1 MTLHERMERRAVAG
15 RRAGHEVRISRR
27 TETDVHC
34 QDYDGGA
41 VTSVDRFCGRLEVGY
56 WELEVGS
63 WELGLGIPNPNT
75 QLPIPNSQYPTS
87 TLQAVYWEDALVTI
101 YLV

>member
-1 MTLHERMERRAVAG
+1 MALHERMERRAVAG

-34 QDYDGGA
+34 QEYDGRGPLK
-41 VTSVDRFCGRLEVGY
+41 VDRGAPGPGPL
-56 WELEVGS
+56 
-63 WELGLGIPNPNT
+63 
-75 QLPIPNSQYPTS
+75 
-87 TLQAVYWEDALVTI
+87 YWEDAFVTI